1 MATPEAVESIQLAG
15 ELKLD
20 KHADKESDSAI
31 EEEGEE
37 CFQEDNSAQG
47 EVILLAFDMLREHQK
62 GDTDCQSLAQL
73 VNATTTPT
81 RDGRVA
87 KMKEQLLQHPIP
99 SMEVVLSEVIFVY
112 NTSVHSTTGITPYLL
127 MFGVEALVPSE
138 ILIGLPEMERTP
150 APYAF
155 KRYQKSGVPYE
166 AAGER
171 AYTAAKRAKN
181 ICVNNLQTQHQELWS
196 STNVVFHKCGITQM
210 WISINVD

>member
-1 MATPEAVESIQLAG
+1 MEA
-15 ELKLD
+15 
-20 KHADKESDSAI
+20 
-31 EEEGEE
+31 
-37 CFQEDNSAQG
+37 
-47 EVILLAFDMLREHQK
+47 
-62 GDTDCQSLAQL
+62 
-73 VNATTTPT
+73 
-81 RDGRVA
+81 
-87 KMKEQLLQHPIP
+87 
-99 SMEVVLSEVIFVY
+99 VLSEVIFVY

-210 WISINVD
+210 WISTNVDFHKCGFPQMWTNAVVKFHKSQFAQIWHNEDVQFHICQSSETG